1 MVKGATKLQLKL
13 FVPKYD
19 ECHNLFWDTEY
30 MVKCSRATTD
40 AALMKCA
47 GYNYFKYLM
56 DFINQHYILYDGGM
70 EGIRNGCL
78 ENSDRA
84 CFYHSTLST
93 VDFIVMLFLHHKIMV
108 QVFITLHWKSLL
120 YISVLHHLLTHQVKG
135 FLLNLV
141 SFVLAINF

>member
-1 MVKGATKLQLKL
+1 
-13 FVPKYD
+13 
-19 ECHNLFWDTEY
+19 
-30 MVKCSRATTD
+30 MVKCSHVTTD

-70 EGIRNGCL
+70 EGIRNGFL

-93 VDFIVMLFLHHKIMV
+93 VDFRSPFPVTRVPPPVPSSQNNDTSFHYSTLEESAVYFA
-108 QVFITLHWKSLL
+108 ITPLTRSSSKRLL
-120 YISVLHHLLTHQVKG
+120 VEPDIFCPRYQLLK
-135 FLLNLV
+135 L
-141 SFVLAINF
+141 